1 MRPTLSLIVRRALL
15 LEEVSADEAVLVHP
29 SQLRMSDPDV
39 PVVGT
44 SSHASDGQGPRE
56 KATRDAKKAHAY
68 VNTDRWRD
76 AVVRTYSFLDQHK
89 NVRDVVVQPIAADGA
104 IDARIF
110 SQFGAVG
117 TGSPYDDDERG
128 RARVQV
134 MDRDA
139 AREIMSKV
147 DVDLP
152 DARPSS
158 ITFIPVVG
166 SGVTVRSEPGTLPSA
181 WMTVHALFDSNLEM
195 LPSCKRI
202 FNKIS
207 DIVYPHNRDMDQPG
221 LFGAVSALPL
231 LLNCGWSENA
241 FNMAIAA
248 HRAGGKD
255 FHRVLAQDMVTPPV
269 GRRHRDPESVPLQ
282 PGKGAGTLF
291 TSGLMYV
298 SRPEVDVVA
307 EIMTIAATKP
317 AGVQPVLDRLSDMP
331 DEFFIPV
338 IKKTYSDAS
347 TRHLFDDVLSEDEVE
362 TLQAPLSISV
372 RRRAVGHVLVDLK
385 SIVRLAQNLRDLL
398 VKDLVGK
405 AVFVS
410 VS

>member
-1 MRPTLSLIVRRALL
+1 M
-15 LEEVSADEAVLVHP
+15 
-29 SQLRMSDPDV
+29 
-39 PVVGT
+39 
-44 SSHASDGQGPRE
+44 
-56 KATRDAKKAHAY
+56 
-68 VNTDRWRD
+68 
-76 AVVRTYSFLDQHK
+76 
-89 NVRDVVVQPIAADGA
+89 RDVVVQPIAADGV
-104 IDARIF
+104 IDMRIF

-117 TGSPYDDDERG
+117 TGSDDERG

-139 AREIMSKV
+139 SREILRKV

-181 WMTVHALFDSNLEM
+181 WMTVHALFDSNLGM
-195 LPSCKRI
+195 LPSCDRI
-202 FNKIS
+202 FKKIG
-207 DIVYPHNRDMDQPG
+207 DIVYPHNRDKDHPG
-221 LFGAVSALPL
+221 FGAVSALPL

-248 HRAGGKD
+248 HRVGGKD
-255 FHRVLAQDMVTPPV
+255 FHRVLDQDMVTPPV

-282 PGKGAGTLF
+282 SGKGAGKF

-298 SRPEVDVVA
+298 SRPEVDIVA
-307 EIMTIAATKP
+307 EIMTIAVTKP
-317 AGVQPVLDRLSDMP
+317 AGVQPVLDRLNDMT

-338 IKKTYSDAS
+338 IKSTYYAGGSQ
-347 TRHLFDDVLSEDEVE
+347 LFNDLLSEDEVE
-362 TLQAPLSISV
+362 SLQAPLSISV

-385 SIVRLAQNLRDLL
+385 SIVRLTQNLRDLL

-405 AVFVS
+405 VVFVS